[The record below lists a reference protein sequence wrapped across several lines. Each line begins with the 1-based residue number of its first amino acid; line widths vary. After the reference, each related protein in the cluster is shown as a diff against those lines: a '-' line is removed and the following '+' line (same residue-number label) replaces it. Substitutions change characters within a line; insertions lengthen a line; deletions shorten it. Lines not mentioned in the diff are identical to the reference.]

1 MAEAL
6 KTTSHN
12 DWENER
18 IYAINKEEGRA
29 TFIPFANSEEMK
41 ADPAYT
47 RPWERTRS
55 SRYLLLN
62 GNWKFNWV
70 KQPSERPVDFY
81 KTSYDVS
88 GWKEI
93 PVPSNWEMHGYG
105 TPIYTNITYPIRNNP
120 PFIQGQRGY
129 TVEKEPNAVGS
140 YRREFALPADWKD
153 KEVFIHFDGIYSAL
167 MYGSTVRKS
176 VIRKGPVM
184 MQNFVSLLT
193 SKRVII
199 RLPWKFTAGVTAV
212 SLKIRICSV

>member
-1 MAEAL
+1 M
-6 KTTSHN
+6 
-12 DWENER
+12 
-18 IYAINKEEGRA
+18 
-29 TFIPFANSEEMK
+29 
-41 ADPAYT
+41 
-47 RPWERTRS
+47 
-55 SRYLLLN
+55 N

-129 TVEKEPNAVGS
+129 AVEKEPNAVGFIAVNLLFLPTGKTKKS
-140 YRREFALPADWKD
+140 LSISMEFI
-153 KEVFIHFDGIYSAL
+153 VQL

-199 RLPWKFTAGVTAV
+199 RLP
-212 SLKIRICSV
+212 